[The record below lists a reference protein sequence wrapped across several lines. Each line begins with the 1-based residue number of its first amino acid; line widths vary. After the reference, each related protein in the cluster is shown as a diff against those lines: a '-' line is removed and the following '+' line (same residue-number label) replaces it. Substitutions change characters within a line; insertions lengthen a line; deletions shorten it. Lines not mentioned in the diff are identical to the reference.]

1 MADQPTQTSG
11 IIIIG
16 AGIIGVSTALTLRR
30 AGHAVTVFDPKGP
43 AGGASFGNGGAMAA
57 SGILPLNTPGI
68 VRRGLKMLADPH
80 QPLFIKWR
88 YLPKIA
94 PWLMR
99 FASHATP
106 EQTERTAMALA
117 RLVMTSWSDHAALA
131 SGTPAERYLVRS
143 DYAFI
148 YPSRAAYEADAYG
161 FALKRKAGIRWEEIE
176 GARLKAYDPALAQT
190 DGFGVVYDDG
200 EHAILTDPGLY
211 VEGLAAG
218 FEALGGRI
226 IRAAVDDIRV
236 ETDEQ
241 GRKRATGVMAGGAF
255 HSGGTVLLAAG
266 AWSKPLAAKLGLTL
280 PLETERGYHLE
291 LWEPNV
297 QMKRPL
303 LVTQG
308 KFVVTPMDGR
318 IRCAGIDEF
327 GGLAAGPSPE
337 GPALLEYW
345 VKRALPAIQWRRTT
359 DWLGFRPTLPDSL
372 PLIGR
377 APGIANTF
385 LSFGHHHLGMTAGP
399 KTGRLLAM
407 MMQGEK
413 INEDIGPFDPAKW
426 VRR

>member
-1 MADQPTQTSG
+1 VQRELKN

-16 AGIIGVSTALTLRR
+16 AGIIGVATALNLAR
-30 AGHAVTVFDPKGP
+30 AGHRVTVFDPAGP
-43 AGGASFGNGGAMAA
+43 AGGASAGNGGAMAA

-68 VRRGLKMLADPH
+68 MARGLKMLLDPK

-94 PWLMR
+94 PWLIR
-99 FASHATP
+99 FVSHATP
-106 EQTERTAMALA
+106 EQTENTAMALA

-131 SGTPAERYLVRS
+131 AGTPAERYLVRS

-148 YPSRAAYEADAYG
+148 YPDRAAYERDAYG

-176 GARLKAYDPALAQT
+176 GAKLTSYDPALAKT

-200 EHAILTDPGLY
+200 EHAILTDPKRY
-211 VEGLAAG
+211 VEGLAFG
-218 FEALGGRI
+218 LEALGGRI
-226 IRAAVDDIRV
+226 IREAVTDIRV
-236 ETDEQ
+236 NTGPD
-241 GRKRATGVMAGGAF
+241 GARRTTGVHAGGAF
-255 HSGGTVLLAAG
+255 HECDTVLLAAG

-297 QMKRPL
+297 AMKRPL

-308 KFVVTPMDGR
+308 KFVVTPIEGR

-327 GGLAAGPSPE
+327 GGLEAGPSPE
-337 GPALLEYW
+337 GPALLEHW
-345 VKRALPAIQWRRTT
+345 VRRALPAIEWRKTT
-359 DWLGFRPTLPDSL
+359 TWLGFRPTLPDSL
-372 PLIGR
+372 PLIGA
-377 APGIANTF
+377 APGVSNAF

-407 MMQGEK
+407 MMTGEK
-413 INEDIGPFDPAKW
+413 PNEDMAPFNPAKW
-426 VRR
+426 A